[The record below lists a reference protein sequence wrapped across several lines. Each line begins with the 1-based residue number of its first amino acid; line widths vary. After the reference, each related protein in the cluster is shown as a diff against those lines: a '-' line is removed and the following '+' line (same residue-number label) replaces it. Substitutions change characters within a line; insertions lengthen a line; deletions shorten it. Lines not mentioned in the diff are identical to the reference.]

1 MHIFAFLAVCVLCWG
16 SSTHAQSL
24 TASATTLTLT
34 PSFPQPEKEFKVRVD
49 AYSYDMARS
58 RIVWSV
64 GGAVRSEYEGDR
76 EISLYAP
83 ALGVPLTVAVSVTE
97 QAGTTHTAKKTIVP
111 SALDIVVESNTRVPA
126 FYKGRALPS
135 PGGGVR
141 LVAMP
146 SLFSPSGM
154 PIGAGNLLYTW
165 RINKQ
170 VAKSGIGQ
178 RVLATVMPRS
188 GSILVEATVET
199 TDGSARHTSAT
210 EIAATSPHNLFYE
223 DNPLYGLSHNALPS
237 DFTLLEDEITVRAE
251 PYFVSPDIFQNARYE
266 WTIGNAPVQ
275 NPNPDPQ
282 TLTLR
287 KTGEKGSAEVGFS
300 IRNLSS
306 LLQAAASAF
315 TVHFE

>member
-1 MHIFAFLAVCVLCWG
+1 MPYPTQAQLL
-16 SSTHAQSL
+16 STG
-24 TASATTLTLT
+24 ATTLTLT
-34 PSFPQPEKEFKVRVD
+34 PSFPQPGREFKVRID
-49 AYSYDMARS
+49 AYSYDMTRS
-58 RIVWSV
+58 RILWSID
-64 GGAVRSEYEGDR
+64 GAVKSEYEGER
-76 EISLYAP
+76 EISLPAP
-83 ALGVPLTVAVSVTE
+83 ALGVPLSVAVSVTE
-97 QAGTTHTAKKTIVP
+97 PSGGVHTAKKTIVP
-111 SALDIVVESNTRVPA
+111 SALDVVVESDTRVPS

-135 PGGGVR
+135 PGSRVR

-146 SLFSPSGM
+146 SLFSSNGTPA
-154 PIGAGNLLYTW
+154 GAGNLLYTW

-178 RVLATVMPRS
+178 RALATTMPNS
-188 GSILVEATVET
+188 GSLLVEVTAET

-223 DNPLYGLSHNALPS
+223 DNPLYGLSHNALPK

-251 PYFVSPDIFQNARYE
+251 PYFVSPDIFRNARHE

-275 NPNPDPQ
+275 NPNADPQ

-287 KTGEKGSAEVGFS
+287 KTGETGSAEVGFS

-306 LLQAAASAF
+306 LLQAAAGTF
-315 TVHFE
+315 TVHFEN